1 MSTNDLIK
9 AAVAVAQQ
17 NGATGEQVAQVE
29 IAIQYLTNPDFRAA
43 LEDYVFHATYQ
54 PKTI

>member
-1 MSTNDLIK
+1 MNPNDLMK

-43 LEDYVFHATYQ
+43 LEDYVFNATYQ
-54 PKTI
+54 PQKI